1 MGPHGPHPFLW
12 VLTLSP
18 DHDLA
23 ELSLWDLASGVVT
36 RGQAYTTQKSDG
48 SDLGE
53 AEIPKQETI
62 GSTPC
67 PRTSLLSWL

>member
-1 MGPHGPHPFLW
+1 MGPHGPHPFLR

-23 ELSLWDLASGVVT
+23 ELSLEDLASGVVT
-36 RGQAYTTQKSDG
+36 RGQAYTTQKS
-48 SDLGE
+48 
-53 AEIPKQETI
+53 EIPKQESI

-67 PRTSLLSWL
+67 PRTSLLSGI